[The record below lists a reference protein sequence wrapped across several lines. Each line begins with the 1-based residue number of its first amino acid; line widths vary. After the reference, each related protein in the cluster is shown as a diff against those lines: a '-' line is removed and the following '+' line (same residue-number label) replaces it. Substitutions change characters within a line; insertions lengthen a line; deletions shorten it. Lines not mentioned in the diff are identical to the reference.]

1 MTLKEHVRALINAVG
16 GDACSDALLDVLC
29 ADAESDFLSYCN
41 RDDIPDAA
49 QSIVAQLAVIR
60 YNTLGAEGVSSQS
73 FSGASTTYDINY
85 PESVVHA
92 LNRFRCVRFI

>member
-41 RDDIPDAA
+41 IPDAA

-73 FSGASTTYDINY
+73 FSGASTAYDINY